1 MANPLARLIDPVD
14 ADRDR
19 IARKYQFTADS
30 RSWLVPLAIG
40 AALFLVSLIGA
51 FGDHYQFWFSYLTA
65 WVFCLSISLGAL
77 FFVMFQHVPKAK
89 WVTAVRRFP
98 EMLMANFWLLALF
111 GLPLMLPTAM
121 YDLYHWTHAELYD
134 PTGSYYDAV
143 VAGKAGYF
151 FWPGPFGGV
160 PWFFYGR
167 IVLYFAAWII
177 VSTKLYRLSVR
188 QDAEPRNDVGADLR
202 RVSAW
207 GIPLVGVTTAFAG
220 FDLIMSLDPHWFS
233 TMFGVY
239 FFAGG
244 FLAAIAAITFMALA
258 YRQAGMLSM
267 EVNGEHYHDLGK
279 YLFAFTVFWTYIA
292 FSQYMLIWYGNLPE
306 ETVWFEHRLTHGW
319 ETVTYALIWFHFVLP
334 FFILIPR
341 FAKRIVPILAFMC
354 VWTLVMHWVDLWWL
368 IKPNLYVA
376 TGNEAYQHAALAWTD
391 ITLWLGF
398 VGLFAGAT
406 IWRASRHST
415 TPYNDPYFN
424 FSLRFQNV

>member
-1 MANPLARLIDPVD
+1 MANPLTRLIDPVT

-19 IARKYQFTADS
+19 VARKYQFTADS
-30 RSWLVPLAIG
+30 RAWLAPLGIG
-40 AALFLVSLIGA
+40 VALFLVSLVGY
-51 FGDHYQFWFSYLTA
+51 FGDHYQFWYSYLTA

-111 GLPLMLPTAM
+111 GLPLLLPTAM
-121 YDLYHWTHAELYD
+121 HDLFHWTHAELYD
-134 PTGSYYDAV
+134 PTGSYYDEV

-151 FWPGPFGGV
+151 FWPGPLGGM
-160 PWFFYGR
+160 PWFFYAR
-167 IVLYFAAWII
+167 IVLYFASWII
-177 VSTKLYRLSVR
+177 VSTKLYRTSVR
-188 QDAEPRNDVGADLR
+188 QDTEPRADVGKDLR

-207 GIPLVGVTTAFAG
+207 GIPLVAVTTGFAA
-220 FDLIMSLDPHWFS
+220 FDLVMSLDPHWFS
-233 TMFGVY
+233 TIFGVY

-244 FLAAIAAITFMALA
+244 FLAAIAAVTFMAIA
-258 YRQAGMLSM
+258 YRQAGMLRM
-267 EVNGEHYHDLGK
+267 EINDEHYHDLGK

-306 ETVWFEHRLTHGW
+306 ETVWFEHRLIHGW
-319 ETVTYALIWFHFVLP
+319 ENVTYSLIWFHFILP

-341 FAKRIVPILAFMC
+341 FTKRILPVLAIMC
-354 VWTLVMHWVDLWWL
+354 VWLLVMHWIDLWWL

-376 TGNEAYQHAALAWTD
+376 TGNEAYEHAAIYWTD

-398 VGLFAGAT
+398 VGIFAGAT
-406 IWRASRHST
+406 LWRASRHSI